1 MKKVLLLLAVVLV
14 GCTAEE
20 TAAKKEVA
28 KDCKCNRVAAVSSI
42 NIIGDARGN
51 MTGSTS
57 YYYRTIND
65 CTLLQSDWI
74 SNGSASVKV
83 GDCK

>member
-20 TAAKKEVA
+20 QTKKEVA
-28 KDCKCNRVAAVSSI
+28 KNCNCNRVAEANYI
-42 NIIGDARGN
+42 DMLG
-51 MTGSTS
+51 TK
-57 YYYRTIND
+57 YYNYRTINE
-65 CTLLQSDWI
+65 CTLLQSDWK
-74 SNGSASVKV
+74 SNGSTPVKV

>member
-1 MKKVLLLLAVVLV
+1 MKKVLLLLAAVFLV

-20 TAAKKEVA
+20 QTKKEVA

>member
-1 MKKVLLLLAVVLV
+1 MKKILLLAGILLV

-20 TAAKKEVA
+20 QNKKEVA
-28 KDCKCNRVAAVSSI
+28 KNCNCNRVAAVSSI

-65 CTLLQSDWI
+65 CSLLQSDWI
-74 SNGSASVKV
+74 SNGSTSVKI